1 MSSANSSSNS
11 LPTTDPANRT
21 QSRGSN
27 NDSNGINIRMVPN
40 LGIGSRCFV
49 FDIIERTIPPGVVF
63 KIGRYSDRNIADD
76 RLSFKSK
83 VVSRNHAELWSEE
96 DNKIFIRDVGSSSGT
111 FVNRARLSPAGIS
124 SAPQEIKD
132 GDLVQLGVD
141 YQGGIETM
149 FRAVRM
155 RVELNREPPTVSQP
169 FSRAAFQQLRQH
181 LLTTV
186 DHIQECCICL
196 YAIAPL
202 QALFI
207 SPCSHIF
214 HFKCLR
220 PLLFQN
226 YPGFSCPICRSYSDL
241 EASVAIEVR
250 DLVEIMGENQDKDKP
265 DKAADSTDDDHASD
279 IGGEELHPTTTNVEP
294 EPSQEETNDNH
305 GVPLPSTTTTTNN
318 NNNNQSRS
326 AAHQMLSSAA
336 RGAAEL
342 SSTLVATPPNLDAV
356 MSAGTSPL

>member
-1 MSSANSSSNS
+1 M
-11 LPTTDPANRT
+11 
-21 QSRGSN
+21 
-27 NDSNGINIRMVPN
+27 
-40 LGIGSRCFV
+40 
-49 FDIIERTIPPGVVF
+49 
-63 KIGRYSDRNIADD
+63 K
-76 RLSFKSK
+76 
-83 VVSRNHAELWSEE
+83 
-96 DNKIFIRDVGSSSGT
+96 DVGSSSGT
-111 FVNRARLSPAGIS
+111 FVNRARLSPAGVPS
-124 SAPQEIKD
+124 TPQEIKD
-132 GDLVQLGVD
+132 GDVVQLGVD

-155 RVELNREPPTVSQP
+155 RVEINREPPTVSQP

-181 LLTTV
+181 LITTV
-186 DHIQECCICL
+186 GPQDQSSRDEDMRQGIENTATATEAQGSPIPPATAGDQIQECCICL

-241 EASVAIEVR
+241 EASVAIEVK
-250 DLVEIMGENQDKDKP
+250 DLVEIMGEHQDKDKP
-265 DKAADSTDDDHASD
+265 EQADSTDDDDDD

-294 EPSQEETNDNH
+294 EPSQGE
-305 GVPLPSTTTTTNN
+305 GVPVPASTTTADHTTSNNDNN
-318 NNNNQSRS
+318 NSTRS
-326 AAHQMLSSAA
+326 PAQMLRSAA

>member
-1 MSSANSSSNS
+1 M
-11 LPTTDPANRT
+11 
-21 QSRGSN
+21 
-27 NDSNGINIRMVPN
+27 
-40 LGIGSRCFV
+40 
-49 FDIIERTIPPGVVF
+49 
-63 KIGRYSDRNIADD
+63 
-76 RLSFKSK
+76 
-83 VVSRNHAELWSEE
+83 
-96 DNKIFIRDVGSSSGT
+96 GSSSGT
-111 FVNRARLSPAGIS
+111 FVNRARLSPAGVP

-132 GDLVQLGVD
+132 GDLIQLGVD

-181 LLTTV
+181 LITTV
-186 DHIQECCICL
+186 GPTPQEQPSRDEDKDKDLRQGIENTATATTGQGSPLAAAPAPTGDQIQECCICL

-250 DLVEIMGENQDKDKP
+250 DLVEIMGENQDKEKHDH
-265 DKAADSTDDDHASD
+265 DHDQADHTDDDDDDVHPSD

-294 EPSQEETNDNH
+294 EPSHEEGDTNDSHH
-305 GVPLPSTTTTTNN
+305 GVPVPSTDHTTANN
-318 NNNNQSRS
+318 NNNNNNPTRS
-326 AAHQMLSSAA
+326 TAAHMLSSAA

>member
-1 MSSANSSSNS
+1 M
-11 LPTTDPANRT
+11 
-21 QSRGSN
+21 
-27 NDSNGINIRMVPN
+27 
-40 LGIGSRCFV
+40 
-49 FDIIERTIPPGVVF
+49 
-63 KIGRYSDRNIADD
+63 
-76 RLSFKSK
+76 
-83 VVSRNHAELWSEE
+83 
-96 DNKIFIRDVGSSSGT
+96 GSSSGT
-111 FVNRARLSPAGIS
+111 FVNRARLSPAGVP

-181 LLTTV
+181 LITTV
-186 DHIQECCICL
+186 GPTPQEQQQPSRDEDAKDLRQGIENTATATTGQGSPLAPAAPPTGDQIQECCICL

-250 DLVEIMGENQDKDKP
+250 DLVEIMGENQDKEKHDH
-265 DKAADSTDDDHASD
+265 DQGDHTDDDDDDVHPSD

-294 EPSQEETNDNH
+294 EPSHEEEEEDNNNHHHHH
-305 GVPLPSTTTTTNN
+305 GVPVPSSTTTTTDHTTATNN
-318 NNNNQSRS
+318 NNNNNNNNSTRS
-326 AAHQMLSSAA
+326 TAAHVLSSAA

>member
-1 MSSANSSSNS
+1 M
-11 LPTTDPANRT
+11 
-21 QSRGSN
+21 
-27 NDSNGINIRMVPN
+27 
-40 LGIGSRCFV
+40 
-49 FDIIERTIPPGVVF
+49 
-63 KIGRYSDRNIADD
+63 
-76 RLSFKSK
+76 
-83 VVSRNHAELWSEE
+83 
-96 DNKIFIRDVGSSSGT
+96 
-111 FVNRARLSPAGIS
+111 NRARLSPAGVPS
-124 SAPQEIKD
+124 TPQEIKD
-132 GDLVQLGVD
+132 GDVVQLGVD

-155 RVELNREPPTVSQP
+155 RVEINREPPTVSQP

-181 LLTTV
+181 LITTV
-186 DHIQECCICL
+186 GPQDQSSRDEDMRQGIENTATATEAQGSPIPPATAAGDQIQECCICL

-241 EASVAIEVR
+241 EASVAIEVK
-250 DLVEIMGENQDKDKP
+250 DLVEIMGEHQDKDKP
-265 DKAADSTDDDHASD
+265 EQADSTDDDDDDD

-294 EPSQEETNDNH
+294 EPSQGE
-305 GVPLPSTTTTTNN
+305 GVPVPASTTTADHTTSNN
-318 NNNNQSRS
+318 DNNHSTRS
-326 AAHQMLSSAA
+326 PAQMLRSAA

>member
-1 MSSANSSSNS
+1 M
-11 LPTTDPANRT
+11 
-21 QSRGSN
+21 
-27 NDSNGINIRMVPN
+27 
-40 LGIGSRCFV
+40 
-49 FDIIERTIPPGVVF
+49 
-63 KIGRYSDRNIADD
+63 
-76 RLSFKSK
+76 
-83 VVSRNHAELWSEE
+83 
-96 DNKIFIRDVGSSSGT
+96 GSSSGT
-111 FVNRARLSPAGIS
+111 FVNRARLSPAGVP

-132 GDLVQLGVD
+132 GDLIQLGVD

-181 LLTTV
+181 LITTV
-186 DHIQECCICL
+186 GPTPQEQPSRDEDKDKDLRQGIENTATATTGQGSPLAPAPQPTGDQIQECCICL

-250 DLVEIMGENQDKDKP
+250 DLVEIMGENQDKEKHDH
-265 DKAADSTDDDHASD
+265 DHDHEADYTDDDDDDVHPSD

-294 EPSQEETNDNH
+294 EPSHEEGEDTNDSHQHQH
-305 GVPLPSTTTTTNN
+305 GVPVPSTDHTTANN
-318 NNNNQSRS
+318 NNNNNNPTRS
-326 AAHQMLSSAA
+326 TAAHMLSSAA